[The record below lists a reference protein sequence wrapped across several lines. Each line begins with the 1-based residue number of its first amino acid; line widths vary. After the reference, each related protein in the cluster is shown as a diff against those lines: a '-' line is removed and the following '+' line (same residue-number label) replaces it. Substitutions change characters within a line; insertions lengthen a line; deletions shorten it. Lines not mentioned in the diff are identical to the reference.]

1 MRRIM
6 AFAAFSAAASAG
18 AATQSKQPVS
28 IDSVW
33 TGTKCQQTVALDSF
47 KGQVA
52 STDLAARIMMASRAH
67 DVRWVPYGKEVKLRR
82 GANRVTVQLDQENK
96 VSSAVCG

>member
-1 MRRIM
+1 MRKFLILCVLCG
-6 AFAAFSAAASAG
+6 SAAAAG
-18 AATQSKQPVS
+18 TKQPVS

-52 STDLAARIMMASRAH
+52 TTDLAARIMMASRAH
-67 DVRWVPYGKEVKLRR
+67 DVRWVAYGQTVKLKP

>member
-1 MRRIM
+1 MLVSMLMTI
-6 AFAAFSAAASAG
+6 AVAG
-18 AATQSKQPVS
+18 ADQKQPVS

-33 TGTKCQQTVALDSF
+33 TGTKCEQSVGLDSF
-47 KGQVA
+47 KGESA

-67 DVRWVPYGKEVKLRR
+67 DLRWVPFGTTAKIKP

-96 VSSAVCG
+96 VVSAVCG

>member
-1 MRRIM
+1 MRR
-6 AFAAFSAAASAG
+6 FAMVLSMGVIAG
-18 AATQSKQPVS
+18 AASPKQPVP

-33 TGTKCQQTVALDSF
+33 SGTKCTQSVALDSF
-47 KGQVA
+47 VGQIA

-67 DVRWVPYGKEVKLRR
+67 DVRWVPYGSSVKMKP

-96 VSSAVCG
+96 VTSANCG

>member
-1 MRRIM
+1 MRKFLLM
-6 AFAAFSAAASAG
+6 LTLCSSAAAAG
-18 AATQSKQPVS
+18 SKQPVS

-33 TGTKCQQTVALDSF
+33 TGTKCEQTVALDSF

-52 STDLAARIMMASRAH
+52 TTDLAARIMMASRAH
-67 DVRWVPYGKEVKLRR
+67 DVRWVPFGQAVKLKA
-82 GANRVTVQLDQENK
+82 GVNRVTVQLDPENK

>member
-1 MRRIM
+1 MRKVLVLV
-6 AFAAFSAAASAG
+6 ALCSSAAVAG
-18 AATQSKQPVS
+18 SKQPVS
-28 IDSVW
+28 IDTVW

-52 STDLAARIMMASRAH
+52 TTDLAARIMMASRAH
-67 DVRWVPYGKEVKLRR
+67 DVRWVAYGQQVKLKP
-82 GANRVTVQLDQENK
+82 GANRVIVQLDRENK

>member
-1 MRRIM
+1 MRKVLVLV
-6 AFAAFSAAASAG
+6 ALCSSVAVAG
-18 AATQSKQPVS
+18 STQPVS

-47 KGQVA
+47 KGQIA
-52 STDLAARIMMASRAH
+52 TTDLAARIMMASRAH
-67 DVRWVPYGKEVKLRR
+67 DVRWVAYGQQGTLKP